1 MLLLICG
8 LLLFPLACHPH
19 MYTHTAHTTTA
30 TWGVCPGRMYGL
42 YPRPPTEQ
50 QFCAIERGAQTVA
63 PCVPAAVV
71 GGVRRWQE
79 LQGVLLRDK

>member
-50 QFCAIERGAQTVA
+50 RFCATEGGAQTVA
-63 PCVPAAVV
+63 PVCSSSGGGRSAQVAGAA
-71 GGVRRWQE
+71 GRSPG
-79 LQGVLLRDK
+79 